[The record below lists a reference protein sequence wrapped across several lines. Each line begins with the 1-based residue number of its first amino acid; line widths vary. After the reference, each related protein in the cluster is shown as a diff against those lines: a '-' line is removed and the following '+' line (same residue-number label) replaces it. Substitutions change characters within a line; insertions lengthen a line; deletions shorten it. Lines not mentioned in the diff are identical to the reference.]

1 MANQNENQAQ
11 AAANYDR
18 ELVTAE
24 TAARMEREGENFKK
38 TPDPEEGTM
47 NTTAGYRVSREGLL
61 DNFAIEPEMYIEEPG
76 DLREE
81 QQANRVDRAETLQ
94 EVNETD
100 EDGKLTMDKDE
111 RGKGTGII

>member
-1 MANQNENQAQ
+1 MANQNNNKAQ

-38 TPDPEEGTM
+38 TPEPEEGTTD
-47 NTTAGYRVSREGLL
+47 TTAGYRVSREGLL

-81 QQANRVDRAETLQ
+81 EQAKKADRAETLQ
-94 EVNETD
+94 EVKETD
-100 EDGKLTMDKDE
+100 EDGKLTMDKDQ
-111 RGKGTGII
+111 RGKGPGVI

>member
-1 MANQNENQAQ
+1 MATQDNNKAKG
-11 AAANYDR
+11 AANYDR

-24 TAARMEREGENFKK
+24 TAARMEREGENYKK
-38 TPDPEEGTM
+38 TPEAEEGTTD
-47 NTTAGYRVSREGLL
+47 TTAGYRVSREGLV

-81 QQANRVDRAETLQ
+81 NQAEKADRAETLQ

-100 EDGKLTMDKDE
+100 EEGKLKMSEDK